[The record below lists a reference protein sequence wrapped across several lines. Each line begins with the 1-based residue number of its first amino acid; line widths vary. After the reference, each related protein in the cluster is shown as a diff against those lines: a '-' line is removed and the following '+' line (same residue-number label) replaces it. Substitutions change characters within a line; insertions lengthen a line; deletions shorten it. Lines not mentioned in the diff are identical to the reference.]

1 LAVQPIFK
9 NWINLN
15 NGDDLAQRETGI
27 IIFIFKHLSIYSW
40 MLHLFT
46 DQQKYSI
53 GDCSFDFDK
62 LMEKDLYN
70 IDNET
75 GILIY
80 KSSSTLFIFL

>member
-1 LAVQPIFK
+1 
-9 NWINLN
+9 
-15 NGDDLAQRETGI
+15 
-27 IIFIFKHLSIYSW
+27 

-53 GDCSFDFDK
+53 RDCSFDFDK
-62 LMEKDLYN
+62 LMENDLYN

-80 KSSSTLFIFL
+80 K